1 MAIPGLAM
9 TAMATPNL
17 TFNITFATNKLPNP
31 APTVGSNFKEGIYL
45 IGFNSAWKRLCCYF
59 IYLIVYIKRISSST
73 KSICPFLCPRNCPS
87 DSQPHLTPVNSF

>member
-9 TAMATPNL
+9 IAMATPNL

-45 IGFNSAWKRLCCYF
+45 IGFNSAWKLLCC
-59 IYLIVYIKRISSST
+59 
-73 KSICPFLCPRNCPS
+73 
-87 DSQPHLTPVNSF
+87 